1 MAEPSTTAVAA
12 GTVGVTLASLMI
24 GVDVSALIGAFAG
37 ASLFVVSARE
47 LSIIERLVY
56 LLISI
61 LMGYLVGP
69 KLSTHFW
76 PSWESTALPA
86 FLTAVAVVTFALRV
100 IEGVKSL
107 DVSRLFPGGR
117 K

>member
-12 GTVGVTLASLMI
+12 GTAGLTLASLLI
-24 GVDVSALIGAFAG
+24 GLDVSALIGAFAG

-47 LSIIERLVY
+47 LSIIERLIY

-69 KLSTHFW
+69 TLARHFW
-76 PSWESTALPA
+76 PSWDTTALPA
-86 FLTAVAVVTFALRV
+86 FLTAVAVVTFSLRV

-107 DVSRLFPGGR
+107 DISRLFPGGR

>member
-47 LSIIERLVY
+47 LSIIERICYLV
-56 LLISI
+56 ISI
-61 LMGYLVGP
+61 MMGYLAGP
-69 KLSTHFW
+69 TLAQHLYPTW
-76 PSWESTALPA
+76 DTTALPA
-86 FLTAVAVVTFALRV
+86 FLTAVAVVTFSLRV
-100 IEGVKSL
+100 IEGVKKL
-107 DVSRLFPGGR
+107 DISRLFPGGR

>member
-1 MAEPSTTAVAA
+1 MAEPSTLTVAA
-12 GTVGVTLASLMI
+12 GTAGLTLASLMI
-24 GVDVSALIGAFAG
+24 GLDVSALIGAFAG

-47 LSIIERLVY
+47 LSIFERLAY
-56 LLISI
+56 LMISI

-69 KLSTHFW
+69 TLAEHFYPGW
-76 PSWESTALPA
+76 DASALPA

-100 IEGVKSL
+100 IEGVKNL
-107 DVSRLFPGGR
+107 DISRLFPGGR